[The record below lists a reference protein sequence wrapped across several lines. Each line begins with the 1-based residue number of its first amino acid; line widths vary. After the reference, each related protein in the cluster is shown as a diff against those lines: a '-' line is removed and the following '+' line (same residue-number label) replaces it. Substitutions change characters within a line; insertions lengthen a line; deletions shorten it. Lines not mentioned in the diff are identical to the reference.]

1 MGFFDFLGSLKH
13 EEPSRH
19 RRIRRDSSVRTM
31 EAVLDGIANLQS
43 NDVEIVAR
51 NRKTRRKVR
60 IDAIKKNV

>member
-1 MGFFDFLGSLKH
+1 MGFFDFLGAVKH
-13 EEPSRH
+13 EEPLRH

>member
-1 MGFFDFLGSLKH
+1 
-13 EEPSRH
+13 
-19 RRIRRDSSVRTM
+19 M